1 MPIRKYSPPEGPRC
15 WADQDTRISWVH
27 HCELNV
33 IVIVFIPLPVPF
45 LDLAGQGAE
54 VEIEMVDR
62 QASSKR
68 SPSPSPSTS
77 PRPRRVQQLAGE
89 VFARHGDVDLPCNNA
104 GVIPIGRILD
114 TDMRDWHWVY
124 DVNVLLVHCARAFV
138 PRMIAQHR
146 PAHVINTASMAA
158 FAADP
163 DLGVYRSIKHAC
175 TSSTPRWNGSTG
187 TTPEG
192 CTTCSIT
199 SRRTTTRA
207 PITLNPRRPSR
218 RRLNNEAGIKLGTVQ
233 EWRHPR

>member
-124 DVNVLLVHCARAFV
+124 DVNVLLVLRARLR
-138 PRMIAQHR
+138 PPHDR
-146 PAHVINTASMAA
+146 PA
-158 FAADP
+158 
-163 DLGVYRSIKHAC
+163 
-175 TSSTPRWNGSTG
+175 STG
-187 TTPEG
+187 ARDQYRLDG
-192 CTTCSIT
+192 RLC
-199 SRRTTTRA
+199 
-207 PITLNPRRPSR
+207 RRPRSGR
-218 RRLNNEAGIKLGTVQ
+218 LPLDQTRVHIEYATVERVDWYNARRLHDLLDYVPPDHYQSAYYAQPQASQPATSQ
-233 EWRHPR
+233 Q